1 MEFPIISAIQR
12 LQVYETKARYY
23 IIGSNATETAFRVLK
38 VDRQEPKELVIHDD
52 KHVYNKVDVR
62 KLLEMIASGNTK
74 VTSKQKQ
81 IDNSLLKCVAA
92 YGIVGFVRFL
102 EGYYMVLITKR
113 SAAAVIG
120 GHVIYKI
127 EDTVMLYI
135 PTIPSDKYLHPD
147 EPKYVK
153 MFQSVDLSSDF
164 YFSYSYD
171 LTHTLQYNMAQAVD
185 PKFGPPTQADKDEQN
200 VYGVKVKP
208 ETLYVWNHFLTQP
221 FKADPNSDWV
231 LPIIHGFIAQAN
243 LYIYGKSVYITLL
256 ARRSNKF
263 AGPRFMKRG
272 ANSQGAVANEVETEQ
287 IVQDM
292 SVTQLHHGRVS
303 SYVQMRGSI
312 PLYWSQDIS
321 KMVPKPAI
329 TIDKRDPYFHTA
341 GLHFNRCLYRYGS
354 PVILLNLVK
363 RREKRRHESLLADE
377 YKDCKTYL
385 NQFLPPDRQMIYIGF
400 DMAHYTKK
408 QSNDV
413 FDRLAG
419 ISRFCVKQTGFF
431 LHLPQMRE
439 GFWSQEEYE
448 GVKGFKTSTGCK
460 QTGAVRTNC
469 VDCID
474 RTNTAQFA
482 VGKCALA
489 YQLCA
494 LGVLPVPDLDFDTD
508 CVTMLEELYED
519 QGNTIALQYGGSNLV
534 HRIEGYRKIA
544 PWKAHSVDIF
554 NTLSRYYSNAF
565 SDMEKQQAMNVFLG
579 VFLPRENE
587 PCIWDLPT
595 DFYLH
600 NPDVQGSTLN
610 RKRYT
615 MWCDQP
621 IFDHLPL
628 PYDEACKTRNC
639 LVQVMSKDD
648 EAVNMF
654 FENYKPYRLTEL
666 KAFNKD
672 MEKCIRHYKP
682 RIYRTPT
689 PSPFE
694 RRVSMDGRDS
704 RRVLDIAGF
713 NKVTRTVHPVYKMI
727 QELSRTISVK
737 DSTASTSS
745 STSEDATSSSASSIE
760 GDIVTTS
767 SDDEGN
773 EYFQRRPRE
782 LNEDTEENLYDLDL
796 SRFEED
802 EFTQELYKRYVDIGA
817 ADQSKLSEA
826 NVPHLF
832 SSPKIDPLGE
842 YTSDIYSV
850 EEPTVS
856 HTSLDVYFRYVE
868 CGMAGASDPAPANRD
883 IYRNYIKQLYM

>member
-127 EDTVMLYI
+127 EDTVMLY
-135 PTIPSDKYLHPD
+135 
-147 EPKYVK
+147 VK

-231 LPIIHGFIAQAN
+231 LPIIHGFIAQA
-243 LYIYGKSVYITLL
+243 I
-256 ARRSNKF
+256 
-263 AGPRFMKRG
+263 
-272 ANSQGAVANEVETEQ
+272 ANEVETEQ

-672 MEKCIRHYKP
+672 MEKCI
-682 RIYRTPT
+682 
-689 PSPFE
+689 S
-694 RRVSMDGRDS
+694 
-704 RRVLDIAGF
+704 
-713 NKVTRTVHPVYKMI
+713 

-817 ADQSKLSEA
+817 ADQSKL
-826 NVPHLF
+826 
-832 SSPKIDPLGE
+832 DPLGE